1 MPGVYPN
8 YIPTLMD
15 TQYDIPDRL
24 DIWNGSYSNDM
35 CAQLV
40 MHQALLAGIQSNG
53 VVRNVWEINNNPA
66 TVSINTNL
74 YNIVN
79 ITGQTQGVTLIT
91 TTGSQPDG
99 ATLRISITGTTS
111 VPFTL
116 DPSTFEQITILFP
129 TTTLGTSRLDMG
141 FLWDISASKWKIVAV
156 C

>member
-1 MPGVYPN
+1 MPGVFPN
-8 YIPTLMD
+8 YSPTLMD

-40 MHQALLAGIQSNG
+40 MHQALLLGIQTTG
-53 VVRNVWEINNNPA
+53 VVRNVLEINNSPS

-79 ITGQTQGVTLIT
+79 ISGQAQSLTLIT
-91 TTGSQPDG
+91 TTGAQPDG
-99 ATLRISITGTTS
+99 ATLRLSITGTTAIL
-111 VPFTL
+111 FTL
-116 DPSTFEQITILFP
+116 DPTTFEQTTILFP
-129 TTTLGTSRLDMG
+129 TTTVGTSRMDMG
-141 FLWDISASKWKIVAV
+141 FLWDVSTSKWKIVAV